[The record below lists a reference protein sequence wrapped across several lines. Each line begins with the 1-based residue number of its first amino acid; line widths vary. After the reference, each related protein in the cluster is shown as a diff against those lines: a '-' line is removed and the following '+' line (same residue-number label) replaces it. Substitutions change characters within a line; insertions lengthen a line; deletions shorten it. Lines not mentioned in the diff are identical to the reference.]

1 MVAEKKLHLK
11 YQWQRIE
18 AKHNEVDTKGLAEQ
32 AQMQKQTELRYS
44 IGTFNIFKPQPNT
57 EVSSFTLGLSKA
69 MTKPELYKML
79 AEAFDGYWNGEPTRS
94 IYIHL
99 DKSMPLAELQS
110 RLRDKFK
117 NVLGS

>member
-1 MVAEKKLHLK
+1 MVAEKKLHPK

-44 IGTFNIFKPQPNT
+44 IGTFNIFKPQHNT

-69 MTKPELYKML
+69 IPRPELYAIIAAAL
-79 AEAFDGYWNGEPTRS
+79 EDNWSGDPTRS
-94 IYIHL
+94 IFIHL
-99 DKSMPLAELQS
+99 EKPMLLAELQAK
-110 RLRDKFK
+110 LKANFK
-117 NVLGS
+117 DIVS

>member
-57 EVSSFTLGLSKA
+57 EVSSFTLGFNKA

-79 AEAFDGYWNGEPTRS
+79 AEAFDGYWSGDPTRS
-94 IYIHL
+94 IFIHF
-99 DKSMPLAELQS
+99 DKPMPLSELQS
-110 RLRDKFK
+110 RLKANFK
-117 NVLGS
+117 EKS